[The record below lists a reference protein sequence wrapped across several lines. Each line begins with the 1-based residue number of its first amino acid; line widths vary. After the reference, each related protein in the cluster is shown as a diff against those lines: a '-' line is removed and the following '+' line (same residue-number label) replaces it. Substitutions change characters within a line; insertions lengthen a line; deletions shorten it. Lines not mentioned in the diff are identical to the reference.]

1 MVTLH
6 GYRLEQLVSAGW
18 LEKAGHGRG
27 TRYRWPTQ
35 TKPDLFSFSV
45 ELDNS
50 EQSGISSEHL
60 PVGSE
65 HLSSEHYNKL
75 LSLAADVRGKGKV
88 AKQVMEAT
96 ILALCAEDWL
106 SLRTLAQLVDRKSD
120 SLRNHY
126 INNMLQDG
134 RLQARVPGK
143 PNHPNQAYRR
153 SH

>member
-1 MVTLH
+1 M
-6 GYRLEQLVSAGW
+6 AGAAYLTC

-27 TRYRWPTQ
+27 TRYRWLTQ

-60 PVGSE
+60 PASSEHLPVGSE

-75 LSLAADVRGKGKV
+75 LSLAADVRCKGKV
-88 AKQVMEAT
+88 AKEVMEAT